1 MLCVA
6 LLTLGLLASLAWA
19 LQAGAVLPFA
29 WTLLGFALYLVLLR
43 GLRRSVT
50 GHLSAEQ
57 RAMRQAE
64 DAASAL
70 RERQLPL
77 PAGDRLLRLRC
88 PQCGQRAMG
97 FARKFALSWLQASVP
112 CAACAAPLEVDRLR
126 GMAVSLPL
134 LLGLPVLSACLAL
147 GLLRSPALAVAVVL
161 ALLWATVAAWCC
173 GVGLRVRGRYG

>member
-1 MLCVA
+1 MVCVA

-19 LQAGAVLPFA
+19 LHAGVVSAFVL
-29 WTLLGFALYLVLLR
+29 TLLGFALYLLLLR

-50 GHLSAEQ
+50 GRLSAEQ
-57 RAMRQAE
+57 QAMRQADE
-64 DAASAL
+64 AASAQ
-70 RERQLPL
+70 RERQAPL
-77 PAGDRLLRLRC
+77 PVGDRLLRLRC

-97 FARKFALSWLQASVP
+97 LARKCALTWQQASVP
-112 CAACAAPLEVDRLR
+112 CAACAAPLELDRLR

-134 LLGLPVLSACLAL
+134 LLGLPVLSASMAL
-147 GLLRSPALAVAVVL
+147 GGLRSPTLAGAVVL